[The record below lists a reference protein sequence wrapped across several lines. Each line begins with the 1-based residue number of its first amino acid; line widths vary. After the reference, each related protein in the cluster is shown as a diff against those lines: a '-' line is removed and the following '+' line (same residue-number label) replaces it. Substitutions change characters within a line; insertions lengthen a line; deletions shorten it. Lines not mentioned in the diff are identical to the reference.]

1 MFITE
6 RELQGLYHKAEFSE
20 YLISKNDR
28 LTPEAKSF
36 LTGKG
41 IKIIEKD
48 HSKDVHKTSITDSQD
63 VANELLK
70 LDLQAAIVEA
80 YEIDVK
86 LGNSLYETYELL
98 DQEMPPNLHI
108 YSCDA
113 SEVLS
118 KPITKETLRNPKYKV
133 IILLKK
139 CLSRICEIQLDS
151 RDQLNLVK
159 VELVDQIRKLMED

>member
-48 HSKDVHKTSITDSQD
+48 HSKDVHKTSITDSQGI
-63 VANELLK
+63 ANELLK

>member
-6 RELQGLYHKAEFSE
+6 RELQALYHKAEFSE
-20 YLISKNDR
+20 YMISKNDR

-48 HSKDVHKTSITDSQD
+48 HSKDIQKKPETYNQAATE
-63 VANELLK
+63 ELLK

-86 LGNSLYETYELL
+86 LGNGIYEVYELL
-98 DQEMPPNLHI
+98 DQEMPPNLQI

-151 RDQLNLVK
+151 KDQLNLVK
-159 VELVDQIRKLMED
+159 IELVDQIRKLMED